1 MFYFHFV
8 QTHLSHK
15 KWPHYNKLI
24 DLIKNKYGEQIKVV
38 VAPGPSEIDD
48 AKNINA
54 VSILN
59 KGKALRYFST
69 CKSN

>member
-1 MFYFHFV
+1 ME
-8 QTHLSHK
+8 T
-15 KWPHYNKLI
+15 KLK
-24 DLIKNKYGEQIKVV
+24 LV

-54 VSILN
+54 VSILD

-69 CKSN
+69 CKFD